1 MKAEKAKVNREFK
14 DGMFRTL
21 FNDKEKMLELYNAVS
36 DEQMG
41 KEAIEDIETLTIETP
56 LYIGSRNDLA
66 FLIDGKSMF
75 FCEQQSTR
83 SGNMALR
90 LSSYF
95 GKTLDM
101 MFGSEIYG
109 TRKLK
114 MAPPSFFVLIFGD
127 KNTPELQVEPLSKHF
142 TENAPENSIELVVNV
157 YNICYSENNRLL
169 KRSRTLREYSMFI
182 YFVNEY
188 LDREMSLEEAVAAS
202 VRRAKEEG
210 ILVDFLN
217 KYAVEVEGML
227 TGITVEKYGEV
238 MKKEGFEDG
247 KAAGIEQG
255 RTEGLAEGEASGRAE
270 REIEMARA
278 MKAENIDTETIAKV
292 SGLSAEEIEKL

>member
-1 MKAEKAKVNREFK
+1 MEAKKAKVNREFK

-36 DEQMG
+36 EKQVG
-41 KEAIEDIETLTIETP
+41 KEALENIEALTIETP

-127 KNTPELQVEPLSKHF
+127 KDTPELQVEPISRHF

-169 KRSRTLREYSMFI
+169 KRSKTLREYSMFI

-202 VRRAKEEG
+202 VKRAKKEG

-217 KYAVEVEGML
+217 KYATEVEGML

-247 KAAGIEQG
+247 KAAGIAQ
-255 RTEGLAEGEASGRAE
+255 GEASGRAE
-270 REIEMARA
+270 REREMA
-278 MKAENIDTETIAKV
+278 KALKVKGVSIDIIAET
-292 SGLSAEEIEKL
+292 SGLPVEEIEKL

>member
-1 MKAEKAKVNREFK
+1 MEAKKAKVNREFK

-41 KEAIEDIETLTIETP
+41 KEAIDDIETLTIETP
-56 LYIGSRNDLA
+56 LYIGSRKDLA

-109 TRKLK
+109 TRKLM

-127 KNTPELQVEPLSKHF
+127 KDTPELQVEPLSKHY
-142 TENAPENSIELVVNV
+142 TEKPPKNSMELVVNV
-157 YNICYSENNRLL
+157 YNICYSEDNKIL
-169 KRSRTLREYSMFI
+169 KRSKTLREYSMFI
-182 YFVNEY
+182 SFVNEY
-188 LDREMSLEEAVAAS
+188 LDREMSLEEAVASS
-202 VRRAKEEG
+202 VKRAKEEG

-217 KYAVEVEGML
+217 KYATEVEGML
-227 TGITVEKYGEV
+227 TGITVEEYGMV

-247 KAAGIEQG
+247 KAAEK
-255 RTEGLAEGEASGRAE
+255 
-270 REIEMARA
+270 REIA
-278 MKAENIDTETIAKV
+278 KALKDKGVDIEIIAET
-292 SGLSAEEIEKL
+292 SGLSVEEIEKL

>member
-1 MKAEKAKVNREFK
+1 MEAKKAKVNREFK

-36 DEQMG
+36 EEQMG
-41 KEAIEDIETLTIETP
+41 KEAIDDIETLTIETP

-127 KNTPELQVEPLSKHF
+127 KDTPELQVEPLSRHF

-157 YNICYSENNRLL
+157 YNICYSEKKEIL
-169 KRSRTLREYSMFI
+169 KRSKTLREYSLFI
-182 YFVNEY
+182 SYVNEN
-188 LDREMSLEEAVAAS
+188 LDKGMDLEDAVAAA
-202 VRRAKEEG
+202 VKIAKRAG
-210 ILVDFLN
+210 VLVDFLN
-217 KYAVEVEGML
+217 KYATEL
-227 TGITVEKYGEV
+227 TI
-238 MKKEGFEDG
+238 
-247 KAAGIEQG
+247 
-255 RTEGLAEGEASGRAE
+255 
-270 REIEMARA
+270 
-278 MKAENIDTETIAKV
+278 
-292 SGLSAEEIEKL
+292 

>member
-1 MKAEKAKVNREFK
+1 MEAKKAKVNREFK

-41 KEAIEDIETLTIETP
+41 KEAIDDIETLTIETP

-109 TRKLK
+109 TRKLM

-127 KNTPELQVEPLSKHF
+127 KDTPELQVEPLSKHY
-142 TENAPENSIELVVNV
+142 TEKPPKNSMELVVNV
-157 YNICYSENNRLL
+157 YNICYSEDNKIL
-169 KRSRTLREYSMFI
+169 KRSKTLREYSMFI
-182 YFVNEY
+182 SFVNEY

-202 VRRAKEEG
+202 VKRAKEEG

-217 KYAVEVEGML
+217 KYATEL
-227 TGITVEKYGEV
+227 TI
-238 MKKEGFEDG
+238 
-247 KAAGIEQG
+247 
-255 RTEGLAEGEASGRAE
+255 
-270 REIEMARA
+270 
-278 MKAENIDTETIAKV
+278 
-292 SGLSAEEIEKL
+292 

>member
-1 MKAEKAKVNREFK
+1 MEAKKAKVNREFK

-36 DEQMG
+36 EKQVG
-41 KEAIEDIETLTIETP
+41 EEALENIEALTIETP

-75 FCEQQSTR
+75 FCEQQSTK

-109 TRKLK
+109 TRKLL
-114 MAPPSFFVLIFGD
+114 MAPPSFFVLVFGD
-127 KNTPELQVEPLSKHF
+127 KNTPELQVEPLSKHY
-142 TENAPENSIELVVNV
+142 TENAPENSMELVVNV
-157 YNICYSENNRLL
+157 YNICYSEDKEIL

-182 YFVNEY
+182 YFVNEC

-202 VRRAKEEG
+202 VKRAKSEG

-217 KYAVEVEGML
+217 KYATEVEGML

-247 KAAGIEQG
+247 KAAGLEQG
-255 RTEGLAEGEASGRAE
+255 RTEGEASGRAE

-278 MKAENIDTETIAKV
+278 MKNKGYSNDEISELT
-292 SGLSAEEIEKL
+292 GLPEEDIEKL

>member
-1 MKAEKAKVNREFK
+1 MEAEKAKVNREFK

-36 DEQMG
+36 DEPMG
-41 KEAIEDIETLTIETP
+41 KEALETIEALTIETP

-66 FLIDGKSMF
+66 FSINGKSMF
-75 FCEQQSTR
+75 FCEQQSTK
-83 SGNMALR
+83 SGNIALR
-90 LSSYF
+90 MASYF

-127 KNTPELQVEPLSKHF
+127 KDTPELQVEPLSRHF
-142 TENAPENSIELVVNV
+142 TENAPENSVELVVNV

-169 KRSRTLREYSMFI
+169 KRSKTLREYSMFI

-188 LDREMSLEEAVAAS
+188 LDREMSLEEAVAAL
-202 VRRAKEEG
+202 VKRAKSEG
-210 ILVDFLN
+210 IREDFLN
-217 KYAVEVEGML
+217 KYATEVEGML

-247 KAAGIEQG
+247 KAAGIAQ
-255 RTEGLAEGEASGRAE
+255 GEASGRAE
-270 REIEMARA
+270 REREMA
-278 MKAENIDTETIAKV
+278 KALKVKGVSIDIIAET
-292 SGLSAEEIEKL
+292 SGLPVEEIERL

>member
-36 DEQMG
+36 DEQIG
-41 KEAIEDIETLTIETP
+41 KEAIDDIETLTIETP

-90 LSSYF
+90 MSSYF

-114 MAPPSFFVLIFGD
+114 MAPPSFFVLVFGD
-127 KNTPELQVEPLSKHF
+127 KDTPELQVEPLSKHF
-142 TENAPENSIELVVNV
+142 TEDAPENSIELVVNV

-169 KRSRTLREYSMFI
+169 KRSKTLREYSMFI
-182 YFVNEY
+182 SYVNEN
-188 LDREMSLEEAVAAS
+188 LDKGMDLEDAVSAS
-202 VRRAKEEG
+202 VKRAKSEG

-247 KAAGIEQG
+247 
-255 RTEGLAEGEASGRAE
+255 EASGRAAE
-270 REIEMARA
+270 KIEMAKA
-278 MKAENIDTETIAKV
+278 MKADNEPLEKITKYT
-292 SGLSAEEIEKL
+292 GLSIEDIDRL